1 MDVGVVIE
9 QETYEVM
16 ISPISVV
23 HRHEPRRLQDL
34 TASGAVFLHFRN
46 MVA

>member
-9 QETYEVM
+9 QETYEV
-16 ISPISVV
+16 SPISVV